1 MTCMGFLRWLGV
13 GLLAFLL
20 WPLGAAASEGDMAFR
35 SWLLRVHEASK
46 HRAYTGTF
54 VVSAGG
60 NLASAR
66 IWHVC
71 DGSQQVERV
80 EPLSGIPRATYRRN
94 DQVVTLYPSSK
105 IAVLETRESLGLFP
119 ALLKS
124 ADANIG
130 EFYQFKALGSERV
143 AGYETDAVAL
153 IPKDSWRYGY
163 RVWSEKRSG
172 LVLQLQTLD
181 TQGRIVEQSAFSEL
195 QLDAPVQMAQLVKQ
209 MENTAGYRL
218 SRPAMHSVT
227 PESQG
232 WTLAVPVPGFR
243 SVGCF
248 NRALGAGGAG
258 DVPGAMQWIFTDG
271 LATLSLFVE
280 PFDGRRHQR
289 QGATEMG
296 GATNIVTRKLGV
308 WWTTAVGEAPPATLS
323 AFVFAL
329 ERKK

>member
-1 MTCMGFLRWLGV
+1 
-13 GLLAFLL
+13 
-20 WPLGAAASEGDMAFR
+20 
-35 SWLLRVHEASK
+35 
-46 HRAYTGTF
+46 
-54 VVSAGG
+54 
-60 NLASAR
+60 
-66 IWHVC
+66 
-71 DGSQQVERV
+71 
-80 EPLSGIPRATYRRN
+80 
-94 DQVVTLYPSSK
+94 
-105 IAVLETRESLGLFP
+105 
-119 ALLKS
+119 
-124 ADANIG
+124 
-130 EFYQFKALGSERV
+130 
-143 AGYETDAVAL
+143 
-153 IPKDSWRYGY
+153 
-163 RVWSEKRSG
+163 
-172 LVLQLQTLD
+172 
-181 TQGRIVEQSAFSEL
+181 
-195 QLDAPVQMAQLVKQ
+195 
-209 MENTAGYRL
+209 
-218 SRPAMHSVT
+218 MHSVT

-243 SVGCF
+243 AVGCF